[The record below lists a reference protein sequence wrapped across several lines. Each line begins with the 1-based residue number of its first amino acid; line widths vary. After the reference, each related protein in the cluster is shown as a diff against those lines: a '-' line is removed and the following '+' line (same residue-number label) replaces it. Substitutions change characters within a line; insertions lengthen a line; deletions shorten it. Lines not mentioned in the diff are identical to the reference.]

1 MRFPESWLRDW
12 IDPPADT
19 ATLAEQLT
27 LLGLEVD
34 TIEAAAP
41 AFSGVMVAAV
51 TQVEPHPEADRLT
64 VCRVDDGSG
73 TTKQVICGAPNV
85 AAGMRAPFAPEGAS
99 LADGNTIGRTNV
111 RGVESQGMLCSAQ
124 ELGLAET
131 SSGLL
136 ALAADAPLGAD
147 YRDYADLDDRIIEL
161 DLTPNRG
168 DCLCLRGIARELGAA
183 YEQTP
188 VEPDLSPVAATET
201 ATFPVDLSAPQA
213 CPRYSGRVIRG
224 IDPNAVTPGWLARRL
239 ERAGVR
245 PISAVV
251 DITNYVMLELGQPM
265 HAFDLDRL
273 SGSVRVRWGQGGE
286 SLGLLDERTVD
297 IDADTLVIADAN
309 GPVALAGI
317 MGGSATAVGEGTR
330 DIFLESAHFD
340 PHALA
345 GRARRY
351 GAHTDSSH
359 RFERGVDPELPPVAA
374 ERATALITA
383 ICGGEPGPTEDTVER
398 ERMPVPAEITLRA
411 SRLERI
417 LGHAPAPEAVERM
430 LSGLGVAVATE
441 AEHWSCRV
449 PSWRHDLTIEADL
462 IEEVARLYGYNRA
475 PRTHPAHTPQIAPEP
490 ETRQSL
496 ERLRDLLVER
506 DYAEAITYSFVD
518 SASQALLDPEARPL
532 ALANPIASD
541 MDVMRT
547 QLWPGLLATLRHNRN
562 RQQER
567 VRLFEAGRRFRPVD
581 DAGDV
586 TQEDA
591 LAGVVDGPVWPE
603 QWGAARRLVDFF
615 DVKSDVE
622 ALLATADLERF
633 RFEAAE
639 HPALHPGQSARIV
652 DADGGSVGWLGTL
665 HPRIQNQLDLA
676 RAPVLFEVA
685 LTPLL
690 RTRLP
695 AYRAI
700 SRYPAIR
707 RDLALIV
714 GEDVAVQGLLEAARA
729 AAPPELQRVFVFDVY
744 QGRGIETGRKSVA
757 LGLILQGLYR
767 TLNDDEV
774 EAAIQAI
781 LDHLR
786 TTFGASLRE

>member
-19 ATLAEQLT
+19 AALAEQLT

-34 TIEAAAP
+34 TIDTAAP
-41 AFSGVMVAAV
+41 AFSGVVVGRV
-51 TQVEPHPEADRLT
+51 TQVTPHPEADRLS
-64 VCRVDDGSG
+64 VCQVEDGSAA
-73 TTKQVICGAPNV
+73 TQQIICGAPNV
-85 AAGMRAPFAPEGAS
+85 VAGMRAPFAREGAI
-99 LADGNTIGRTNV
+99 LADGRSIERTNV

-131 SSGLL
+131 SSGLI
-136 ALAADAPLGAD
+136 ALGEDAPVGTD
-147 YRDYADLDDRIIEL
+147 YRAYAGLDERIIEL

-168 DCLCLRGIARELGAA
+168 DCLCLRGIAREVGAA
-183 YEQTP
+183 YERTP
-188 VEPDLSPVAATET
+188 VEPDLTPVAARES
-201 ATFPVDLSAPQA
+201 AHLPVELAAPAA

-224 IDPNAVTPGWLARRL
+224 IDPNVATPQWLAQRL

-265 HAFDLDRL
+265 HAFDLGRL
-273 SGSVRVRWGQGGE
+273 SGSIRVRWGQAGE
-286 SLGLLDERTVD
+286 SLALLDERTVSL
-297 IDADTLVIADAN
+297 DADTLVIADAN

-317 MGGSATAVGEGTR
+317 MGGAATAVGESTR

-374 ERATALITA
+374 ERASALITA

-417 LGHAPAPEAVERM
+417 LGQAPAPEVVESM
-430 LSGLGVAVATE
+430 LTSLGVAIE
-441 AEHWSCRV
+441 AAGNHWSCRA

-462 IEEVARLYGYNRA
+462 IEEVARLHGYNRA
-475 PRTHPAHTPQIAPEP
+475 PRTHPTHTPQIAPQP
-490 ETRQSL
+490 ESQLSV

-518 SASQALLDPEARPL
+518 SEIQALLDPTAEPL
-532 ALANPIASD
+532 VLANPIASD

-547 QLWPGLLATLRHNRN
+547 QLWPGLLTTLRHNRN

-567 VRLFEAGRRFRPVD
+567 VRLFEVGRRFPPD
-581 DAGDV
+581 GNGGIAQD
-586 TQEDA
+586 DA
-591 LAGVVDGPVWPE
+591 LAGIVDGPVWPE
-603 QWGAARRLVDFF
+603 QWGAGQRSADFF

-622 ALLATADLERF
+622 ALLAAADTERF
-633 RFEAAE
+633 RFEAGE
-639 HPALHPGQSARIV
+639 HPALHPGQSARIR
-652 DADGGSVGWLGTL
+652 DADGASLGWIGTL
-665 HPRIQNQLDLA
+665 HPRIQQQLGLA
-676 RAPVLFEVA
+676 RAPVLFELA
-685 LTPLL
+685 LAALL
-690 RTRLP
+690 HTRLP

-707 RDLALIV
+707 RDLAVIV
-714 GEDVAVQGLLEAARA
+714 AEEVPVQGLLDSAKA
-729 AAPPELQRVFVFDVY
+729 AAPPELQRAFVFDVY
-744 QGRGIETGRKSVA
+744 QGRGIELGRKSVA

-767 TLNDDEV
+767 TLTDSEV
-774 EAAIQAI
+774 EEATQAI

-786 TTFGASLRE
+786 SIHGASLRE

>member
-19 ATLAEQLT
+19 AALAERLT

-34 TIEAAAP
+34 TIDTAAP
-41 AFSGVMVAAV
+41 GFTGVVVGAV
-51 TQVEPHPEADRLT
+51 THVAPHPEADRLT
-64 VCRVDDGSG
+64 VCQVDDGSG
-73 TTKQVICGAPNV
+73 AAKQVICGAPNV
-85 AAGMRAPFAPEGAS
+85 AAGMRAPLAREGAT
-99 LADGNTIGRTNV
+99 LADGTAITRTRV

-124 ELGLAET
+124 ELGLAES

-136 ALAADAPLGAD
+136 ALADDAPVGRD
-147 YRDYADLDDRIIEL
+147 YRTYAELDERIIEL

-183 YEQTP
+183 YERSP
-188 VEPDLSPVAATET
+188 AAPDVTAVAASET
-201 ATFPVDLSAPQA
+201 ATLPVELEAPEA

-224 IDPNAVTPGWLARRL
+224 IDANAATPAWLARRL

-273 SGSVRVRWGQGGE
+273 SGSIRVRWGQAGE
-286 SLGLLDERTVD
+286 SVGLLDERTVSV
-297 IDADTLVIADAN
+297 DADTLVIADAD

-317 MGGSATAVGEGTR
+317 MGGSATAVDEGTR
-330 DIFLESAHFD
+330 DIFLESAYFD

-383 ICGGEPGPTEDTVER
+383 ICGGWPGPTVDTLAR
-398 ERMPVPAEITLRA
+398 AHMPVPAEITLRGD
-411 SRLERI
+411 RLERI
-417 LGHAPAPEAVERM
+417 LGHAPTPEAVERM
-430 LSGLGVAVATE
+430 LTGLGIAVE
-441 AEHWSCRV
+441 AHEDHWLCRA
-449 PSWRHDLTIEADL
+449 PSWRHDLAIEADL

-475 PRTHPAHTPQIAPEP
+475 PRTHPAHTPRIAPQP
-490 ETRQSL
+490 ESQQSA

-518 SASQALLDPEARPL
+518 SAIQALLDPAAQPL
-532 ALANPIASD
+532 PLANPIASD

-547 QLWPGLLATLRHNRN
+547 QLWPGLLTTLRHNRN

-567 VRLFEAGRRFRPVD
+567 VRLFEVGRRFPPD
-581 DAGDV
+581 GHGGIA
-586 TQEDA
+586 QEDA

-603 QWGAARRLVDFF
+603 QWGAPQRIADFF

-622 ALLATADLERF
+622 ALLAVADRHRF

-639 HPALHPGQSARIV
+639 HPALHPGQSARIQ
-652 DADGGSVGWLGTL
+652 DTDGAPVGWLGTL
-665 HPRIQNQLDLA
+665 NPRIQGQLDLA
-676 RAPVLFEVA
+676 RAPVLFELA
-685 LTPLL
+685 LAPLL

-695 AYRAI
+695 AYRSI

-714 GEDVAVQGLLEAARA
+714 GENVPVQGLLESARA
-729 AAPPELQRVFVFDVY
+729 AAPPELQRAFVFDVY
-744 QGRGIETGRKSVA
+744 QGRGIESGRKSVA

-767 TLNDDEV
+767 TLTDNEV
-774 EAAIQAI
+774 EAAIDAI

-786 TTFGASLRE
+786 TTHGATLRE